1 MTFLDTR
8 WRFNQAFQLIVYISI
23 IMSAVCLHFDP
34 FFQLFVYISSF
45 LLDVP
50 FLSSKRPKPDV
61 VRPLELATVQP
72 LSASTPVLI
81 EESEMS
87 KNGRERVQRT
97 LSEPPSAEPSVK
109 NQGTR
114 SWKTMQR

>member
-1 MTFLDTR
+1 M
-8 WRFNQAFQLIVYISI
+8 
-23 IMSAVCLHFDP
+23 
-34 FFQLFVYISSF
+34 
-45 LLDVP
+45 
-50 FLSSKRPKPDV
+50 SSKRPKTDL

-72 LSASTPVLI
+72 LSASTPALR

-97 LSEPPSAEPSVK
+97 LSEPPSEPMVK
-109 NQGTR
+109 NQSTR

>member
-1 MTFLDTR
+1 MYNVSCLFTF
-8 WRFNQAFQLIVYISI
+8 NVK
-23 IMSAVCLHFDP
+23 C
-34 FFQLFVYISSF
+34 QLFVYISSF